1 MNVVPVLEYAVRLIV
16 FDFGKMWI
24 FQRCRKL
31 TDIFKLF

>member
-24 FQRCRKL
+24 FQRNL